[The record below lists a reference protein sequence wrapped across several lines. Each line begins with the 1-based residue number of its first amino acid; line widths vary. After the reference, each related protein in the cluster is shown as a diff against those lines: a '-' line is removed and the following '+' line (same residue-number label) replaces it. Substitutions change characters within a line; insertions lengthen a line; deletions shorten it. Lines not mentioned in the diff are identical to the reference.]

1 MTNKYGY
8 PTDSTWK
15 QNYVNMFLLEH
26 PDLRLQFVALPLDT
40 QYTMAMSYQDH
51 VDEYSNTLLD
61 DEDEELTPR
70 VNKSGYSSSSYDSY
84 NDSSADLYND
94 FGAFNSDSFDSFGGD
109 GGLSGG
115 GGADGSW

>member
-15 QNYVNMFLLEH
+15 QNYVNMFLNEY
-26 PDLRLQFVALPLDT
+26 PDLRSQFVAFPLDT
-40 QYTMAMSYQDH
+40 QYTMAMSYQEH
-51 VDEYSNTLLD
+51 AGEYSNILLD
-61 DEDEELTPR
+61 DEDEELNPH
-70 VNKSGYSSSSYDSY
+70 VNKSDYSSSSYDYY
-84 NDSSADLYND
+84 NDPSADLYD
-94 FGAFNSDSFDSFGGD
+94 DSGTFSSDSFDSFGGD